1 MKNKQKH
8 MLASRDSYLT
18 TDGSQI
24 IKGLRYISIM

>member
-1 MKNKQKH
+1 